1 MAGGSAGQVAVGL
14 GSPSASPTRSTRGVT
29 PSGRVQDTLR
39 SLENATSK
47 TSKRPATRATR
58 ISPAETEIERVIEE
72 KKARS
77 NGETGKAMLQR
88 VLEVLGRMG
97 GEMGRLKDA
106 IHEQSDTIRA
116 QESLIR
122 ELQSQVKESRRE
134 SDRENK
140 ELREELQN
148 TKKDLRQIREQL
160 EAFNAATNSERNSPQ
175 ASYADVARITPSNIS
190 TNLSSPSTR
199 MTPSSFS
206 DTLYCTIDL
215 SRVEDQNR
223 GRAQVG
229 EIRQAVEAEMRAK
242 EGHEGWRC
250 AAVVKDARN
259 AERVKIMCR
268 NETEL
273 QRVKDAAQKTAV
285 IGARVMRDQLYPV
298 KVDNANRTAVLDA
311 EGYVLTGAAEALGV
325 ENNVTI
331 AKISWLSNKEIG
343 KANRSQGLLMEC
355 IAAEPKCVPCGG
367 PHEKL
372 GIFQLNVRKRDT
384 VQLSVMNDEELK
396 DCAVLAIAEPY
407 ARKKDGMI
415 VTAPMGHSSWSR
427 ILPTQTNEAGWP
439 VRSMLWIRK
448 DIDSE
453 QVPIPS
459 SDLTAA
465 VLHLPDRD
473 VLVMSVYV
481 QGKDEEALILTT
493 TELGGLITRFRNGTG
508 KRTDVVLA
516 GDFNRHDLLWEAI
529 VSRPGDKE
537 GQPIIDLMN
546 EHGLCSLLP
555 RGTKTWQGPDK
566 ESTIDLMLVS
576 TELAD
581 DMVKCAIH
589 PAEYGS
595 DHRAIHTAFDID
607 LPERDLTPRLLL
619 RNAPWTAIRN
629 RTDRFME
636 VVLSAINDLTPRA
649 KPSPSTP
656 SGEIKLGQ
664 EGEWDSQWWTWKGG
678 RKKQRKNSMTPFAN
692 KNGSIGMTFWPMTA
706 TFGGPLN
713 TSRRN
718 GLCGQQGTTVEEEN
732 GTVTKDKQEQAEE
745 LLSAFF
751 PPLPDAIE
759 PEHEGPQRAPV
770 PMPELTMEE
779 IERKVMTAKP
789 WKAPGDDGLPAMQ
802 WRMAK
807 IIPLKKPGKM
817 ITLRRGPGDQYRCCR
832 HWEEAFRGAGSRAP
846 ARENLQSMA
855 NGQGIAAFADSLSFL
870 QRRPSST
877 AESNRDGIQSII
889 DRALEWEKRSG
900 ATFEGDKTTI
910 IHFTRMAE
918 RSSSSPF
925 VIKGRTIWPQEN
937 AKVLGVVMDAK
948 LRYKE
953 HMLFTAAVAP
963 AMDYASTMSRK
974 QRQAFGRW

>member
-1 MAGGSAGQVAVGL
+1 
-14 GSPSASPTRSTRGVT
+14 
-29 PSGRVQDTLR
+29 
-39 SLENATSK
+39 
-47 TSKRPATRATR
+47 
-58 ISPAETEIERVIEE
+58 
-72 KKARS
+72 
-77 NGETGKAMLQR
+77 
-88 VLEVLGRMG
+88 
-97 GEMGRLKDA
+97 
-106 IHEQSDTIRA
+106 
-116 QESLIR
+116 
-122 ELQSQVKESRRE
+122 
-134 SDRENK
+134 
-140 ELREELQN
+140 
-148 TKKDLRQIREQL
+148 
-160 EAFNAATNSERNSPQ
+160 
-175 ASYADVARITPSNIS
+175 
-190 TNLSSPSTR
+190 
-199 MTPSSFS
+199 
-206 DTLYCTIDL
+206 
-215 SRVEDQNR
+215 
-223 GRAQVG
+223 
-229 EIRQAVEAEMRAK
+229 
-242 EGHEGWRC
+242 
-250 AAVVKDARN
+250 
-259 AERVKIMCR
+259 
-268 NETEL
+268 
-273 QRVKDAAQKTAV
+273 
-285 IGARVMRDQLYPV
+285 
-298 KVDNANRTAVLDA
+298 
-311 EGYVLTGAAEALGV
+311 
-325 ENNVTI
+325 
-331 AKISWLSNKEIG
+331 
-343 KANRSQGLLMEC
+343 
-355 IAAEPKCVPCGG
+355 
-367 PHEKL
+367 
-372 GIFQLNVRKRDT
+372 
-384 VQLSVMNDEELK
+384 MNDEELK

-629 RTDRFME
+629 RVEQELRPISWDGSLQDQTDRFME
-636 VVLSAINDLTPRA
+636 VHWDDFLADDGNIWRAAKYLKAEWTVWTTRKRRSAEQALVLLQEKIYKAWRMGKGSPLSPILFLFFNADLVQT
-649 KPSPSTP
+649 KIST
-656 SGEIKLGQ
+656 SG
-664 EGEWDSQWWTWKGG
+664 
-678 RKKQRKNSMTPFAN
+678 
-692 KNGSIGMTFWPMTA
+692 GSIAFVDDYSAW
-706 TFGGPLN
+706 
-713 TSRRN
+713 
-718 GLCGQQGTTVEEEN
+718 
-732 GTVTKDKQEQAEE
+732 VT
-745 LLSAFF
+745 
-751 PPLPDAIE
+751 
-759 PEHEGPQRAPV
+759 G
-770 PMPELTMEE
+770 
-779 IERKVMTAKP
+779 
-789 WKAPGDDGLPAMQ
+789 
-802 WRMAK
+802 
-807 IIPLKKPGKM
+807 
-817 ITLRRGPGDQYRCCR
+817 
-832 HWEEAFRGAGSRAP
+832 
-846 ARENLQSMA
+846 
-855 NGQGIAAFADSLSFL
+855 
-870 QRRPSST
+870 ST

-953 HMLFTAAVAP
+953 HMARAASKGLETAMQLKRLRGLSPRVARQLFTAAVAP
-963 AMDYASTMSRK
+963 AMDYASTAVTGAFRTVSTAVAEAEASIRPVRKALSSRRAHPK
-974 QRQAFGRW
+974 GEA